1 MAQLPQVW
9 PRGYMVDMD
18 LGPEARYKDV
28 RCVKYERS
36 ASKVNR
42 VLYIPY
48 YYLFFDEGKLM
59 EGSGRCSGNFWQVQ

>member
-1 MAQLPQVW
+1 MVAMDLAPEARYKDVRCVMW
-9 PRGYMVDMD
+9 PRGYMVAMD

-28 RCVKYERS
+28 RCVKRS

-48 YYLFFDEGKLM
+48 LILLL
-59 EGSGRCSGNFWQVQ
+59 